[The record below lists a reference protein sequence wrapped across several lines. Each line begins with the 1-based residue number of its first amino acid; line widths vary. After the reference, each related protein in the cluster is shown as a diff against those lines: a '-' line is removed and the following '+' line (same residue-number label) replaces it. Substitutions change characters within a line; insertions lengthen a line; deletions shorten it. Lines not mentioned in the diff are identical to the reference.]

1 MFLLSAELNVFE
13 KYQQFKDY
21 LRDYETLHCAHYIVN
36 HGTKDFKENG
46 MLDLTLVYHTG
57 ILLDYFTN
65 FIPNGC
71 IDRREETET

>member
-21 LRDYETLHCAHYIVN
+21 LRDYETLHCAHYIAN
-36 HGTKDFKENG
+36 NG